1 MSLGRNLMIMMYDR
15 RLSHRELAKAAGCTE
30 SMISRVISGERDIS
44 SEKLKR
50 IAEYL
55 GVSVDELLK

>member
-1 MSLGRNLMIMMYDR
+1 MIMMYDR